1 MNIAIIPARGGS
13 KRIPRK
19 NIKKFF
25 GRPIIAWSIQTA
37 KQSNCFSKIIV
48 STEDSEIAEIA
59 NQYDAETPFIRPQSL
74 ADDYANTLDVM
85 RHAVEWAEREYGET
99 LKNVCCIYPTAPLIK
114 STDITNSLQVLQD
127 ESCAF
132 VFSAKEYIS
141 PIQRSFRVNSKNRV
155 EMFTPSQFYARSQD
169 LERAY
174 HDAGQFYWGK
184 KIAWLTEKNIFV
196 ADSVP
201 YILDKYRAVDIDSPE
216 DWLFAEVIFGQ
227 TKAAE

>member
-37 KQSNCFSKIIV
+37 KQSNCFNKIIV
-48 STEDSEIAEIA
+48 STEDPEIAEIA

-85 RHAVEWAEREYGET
+85 RHAVEWAEIEYGEK

-155 EMFTPSQFYARSQD
+155 EMFTPSQFYVRSQD

-184 KIAWLTEKNIFV
+184 KIAWLTEKNIFA

-201 YILDKYRAVDIDSPE
+201 YMLDKYRAVDIDSPE